1 MQEGALIQL
10 LAAIARQPFINSKI
24 YSNYDLFRE
33 HEGLLDQAI
42 DFFTAEATNPEKF
55 QQIRAICIECDKKY
69 NGGRAESF
77 INLGY
82 LSVSVFLVHE
92 RNKANRQ
99 RNKNQYC

>member
-1 MQEGALIQL
+1 MVQEGALIQL

-55 QQIRAICIECDKKY
+55 Q
-69 NGGRAESF
+69 
-77 INLGY
+77 
-82 LSVSVFLVHE
+82 
-92 RNKANRQ
+92 
-99 RNKNQYC
+99 